1 MYFQIIYFCIEK
13 KCENFFIKFIYL
25 FSNILKIQIES
36 KRNTVQSQNKRMSL
50 SWDLKWK
57 MVMLRGEWVCGE
69 DWRETVGI
77 TYQGLLRTWDDSDD
91 ELNSFES
98 LSTYNNCMVVG
109 RS

>member
-1 MYFQIIYFCIEK
+1 
-13 KCENFFIKFIYL
+13 
-25 FSNILKIQIES
+25 
-36 KRNTVQSQNKRMSL
+36 
-50 SWDLKWK
+50 

-98 LSTYNNCMVVG
+98 LSTCNNCMVVG